1 MDSFP
6 AGRLPQAEC
15 LRMGSTPLEGRCPGA
30 VEADILL
37 AAWEW
42 MGFLICLVGMG
53 NFQAK
58 VAQSGECMFPGKPWV
73 TQEGC
78 LKSQHKTCVLGLQ
91 RQSRGTGEG
100 EGLAW
105 GGHPPCQWFP
115 PKAAQCMHAGPECG
129 VYLEG

>member
-73 TQEGC
+73 PDI
-78 LKSQHKTCVLGLQ
+78 S
-91 RQSRGTGEG
+91 
-100 EGLAW
+100 
-105 GGHPPCQWFP
+105 HPRRIFEIT
-115 PKAAQCMHAGPECG
+115 A
-129 VYLEG
+129 